1 MSTRGSG
8 LRNTR
13 EASCSCGQLTAIT
26 QGEPVRV
33 SACFC
38 LACQRRTGSS
48 FSVQARWPR
57 EQVQVSGESHEYVR
71 ISDEGEERRF
81 SFCPSCGGTV
91 FYVIPDEPD
100 LIAIPVGAFADPAFP
115 GPTHMAYEERRHPW
129 VGITPR
135 SG

>member
-1 MSTRGSG
+1 MT
-8 LRNTR
+8 TR
-13 EASCSCGQLTAIT
+13 EASCSCGQLTATT

-48 FSVQARWPR
+48 FGVQARWSR
-57 EQVQVSGESHEYVR
+57 ADVQITGESREFVR
-71 ISDEGEERRF
+71 ISDDDDREERRF
-81 SFCPSCGGTV
+81 HFCPECGATV
-91 FYVIPDEPD
+91 FYVIPVEPD

-115 GPTHMAYEERRHPW
+115 PPTRMVYEDRRHSW
-129 VGITPR
+129 VDITPR